1 MKDKETNFSCSCTG
15 CLIPIILIMFIIWF
29 GRYGLHWW

>member
-1 MKDKETNFSCSCTG
+1 MDEDGCIGG

-29 GRYGLHWW
+29 GRYALHWW